1 MSSLR
6 QKGAVPRTAWFLFL
20 VICMAQTLARP
31 GVAMQGAA
39 HGMQLCCE
47 TVIPSLFPFL
57 VLCELLLQSPLAA
70 FFGIPFVPL
79 ARALGIRSRR
89 APAALFCG
97 LLGGFAS
104 AARSV
109 DRMYRESEISQREA
123 SVLLVCCVGSSPAF
137 IIGSAGYA
145 MLGSVKAG
153 WFLLAGQFTAS
164 LICGFAAARLTP
176 AGKRISPCR
185 PAPPEKGV
193 AAAVRG
199 AVFSMAILCG
209 YIILF
214 SFLGTLFTPNT
225 ASPLRQYAI
234 NLPLEVTAACQK
246 ASTCAPVYR
255 APLCMAALSLMGACV
270 FLQVRALTHP
280 DISLVPLAL
289 SRIAHLPLSLAV
301 LTVLMRLFPVI
312 QPAAAWEEAVLVS
325 RMPADAVCAVFCMC
339 ALAICPR
346 RSSHA

>member
-6 QKGAVPRTAWFLFL
+6 QKGGVLRVAWFLFL
-20 VICMAQTLARP
+20 VICTAQTLVRP

-39 HGMQLCCE
+39 RGMQLCCE

-145 MLGSVKAG
+145 MLGNVKAG

-176 AGKRISPCR
+176 AGKRDFSLPPCPAGKRCRRCRARRSILHGNFMRLYYFVFFSGKSLYPQYCLTPEAVCHKPSARGDSGVPESQHLCTSISC
-185 PAPPEKGV
+185 
-193 AAAVRG
+193 AAVHGR
-199 AVFSMAILCG
+199 
-209 YIILF
+209 
-214 SFLGTLFTPNT
+214 P
-225 ASPLRQYAI
+225 
-234 NLPLEVTAACQK
+234 
-246 ASTCAPVYR
+246 
-255 APLCMAALSLMGACV
+255 
-270 FLQVRALTHP
+270 
-280 DISLVPLAL
+280 
-289 SRIAHLPLSLAV
+289 
-301 LTVLMRLFPVI
+301 
-312 QPAAAWEEAVLVS
+312 
-325 RMPADAVCAVFCMC
+325 
-339 ALAICPR
+339 
-346 RSSHA
+346 

>member
-20 VICMAQTLARP
+20 VICTAQTLARP

-164 LICGFAAARLTP
+164 LICLHQPGNGFLLAALPRR
-176 AGKRISPCR
+176 KKVSPLPC
-185 PAPPEKGV
+185 
-193 AAAVRG
+193 AAQYSPWQFYA
-199 AVFSMAILCG
+199 AILFCF
-209 YIILF
+209 LF
-214 SFLGTLFTPNT
+214 W
-225 ASPLRQYAI
+225 
-234 NLPLEVTAACQK
+234 E
-246 ASTCAPVYR
+246 
-255 APLCMAALSLMGACV
+255 LSLPPI
-270 FLQVRALTHP
+270 LPHP
-280 DISLVPLAL
+280 
-289 SRIAHLPLSLAV
+289 
-301 LTVLMRLFPVI
+301 
-312 QPAAAWEEAVLVS
+312 
-325 RMPADAVCAVFCMC
+325 
-339 ALAICPR
+339 
-346 RSSHA
+346 

>member
-6 QKGAVPRTAWFLFL
+6 QKGGVLRTAWFLFL
-20 VICMAQTLARP
+20 VICTAQTLARP

-176 AGKRISPCR
+176 AGKRIS
-185 PAPPEKGV
+185 
-193 AAAVRG
+193 
-199 AVFSMAILCG
+199 S
-209 YIILF
+209 
-214 SFLGTLFTPNT
+214 
-225 ASPLRQYAI
+225 
-234 NLPLEVTAACQK
+234 
-246 ASTCAPVYR
+246 
-255 APLCMAALSLMGACV
+255 
-270 FLQVRALTHP
+270 
-280 DISLVPLAL
+280 
-289 SRIAHLPLSLAV
+289 
-301 LTVLMRLFPVI
+301 
-312 QPAAAWEEAVLVS
+312 
-325 RMPADAVCAVFCMC
+325 
-339 ALAICPR
+339 
-346 RSSHA
+346 

>member
-6 QKGAVPRTAWFLFL
+6 QKGGVLRVAWFLFL
-20 VICMAQTLARP
+20 VICTAQTLARP

-123 SVLLVCCVGSSPAF
+123 SVLLVCCVGSSRLSSSAVPA
-137 IIGSAGYA
+137 
-145 MLGSVKAG
+145 MPC
-153 WFLLAGQFTAS
+153 W
-164 LICGFAAARLTP
+164 AA
-176 AGKRISPCR
+176 
-185 PAPPEKGV
+185 
-193 AAAVRG
+193 
-199 AVFSMAILCG
+199 
-209 YIILF
+209 
-214 SFLGTLFTPNT
+214 
-225 ASPLRQYAI
+225 
-234 NLPLEVTAACQK
+234 
-246 ASTCAPVYR
+246 
-255 APLCMAALSLMGACV
+255 
-270 FLQVRALTHP
+270 
-280 DISLVPLAL
+280 
-289 SRIAHLPLSLAV
+289 
-301 LTVLMRLFPVI
+301 
-312 QPAAAWEEAVLVS
+312 
-325 RMPADAVCAVFCMC
+325 
-339 ALAICPR
+339 
-346 RSSHA
+346 

>member
-6 QKGAVPRTAWFLFL
+6 QKGGVLRVAWFLFL
-20 VICMAQTLARP
+20 VICTAQTLARP

-176 AGKRISPCR
+176 AGKRISSCR

-214 SFLGTLFTPNT
+214 SFLGNLFTPNT

-246 ASTCAPVYR
+246 AST
-255 APLCMAALSLMGACV
+255 
-270 FLQVRALTHP
+270 
-280 DISLVPLAL
+280 
-289 SRIAHLPLSLAV
+289 
-301 LTVLMRLFPVI
+301 
-312 QPAAAWEEAVLVS
+312 
-325 RMPADAVCAVFCMC
+325 
-339 ALAICPR
+339 
-346 RSSHA
+346 

>member
-6 QKGAVPRTAWFLFL
+6 QKGGVLRVAWFLFL
-20 VICMAQTLARP
+20 VICTAQTLARP

-57 VLCELLLQSPLAA
+57 VLCELLLQSPLAD

-176 AGKRISPCR
+176 AGKRISSCR

-193 AAAVRG
+193 AAAVRRR
-199 AVFSMAILCG
+199 SILHG
-209 YIILF
+209 NF
-214 SFLGTLFTPNT
+214 
-225 ASPLRQYAI
+225 
-234 NLPLEVTAACQK
+234 
-246 ASTCAPVYR
+246 
-255 APLCMAALSLMGACV
+255 
-270 FLQVRALTHP
+270 
-280 DISLVPLAL
+280 
-289 SRIAHLPLSLAV
+289 
-301 LTVLMRLFPVI
+301 MRLYYFVFFSGNSLYP
-312 QPAAAWEEAVLVS
+312 QYCLTPEAVCHKPSARGDSGVPESQHLCTRIS
-325 RMPADAVCAVFCMC
+325 CAAMHGR
-339 ALAICPR
+339 P
-346 RSSHA
+346 

>member
-6 QKGAVPRTAWFLFL
+6 QKGGVLRVAWFLFL
-20 VICMAQTLARP
+20 VICTAQTLVRP

-137 IIGSAGYA
+137 IIGSAGCH
-145 MLGSVKAG
+145 V
-153 WFLLAGQFTAS
+153 GQRKSRVVFACGPIHSQPHLRFCRCSAYTSRETDFS
-164 LICGFAAARLTP
+164 LPPCP
-176 AGKRISPCR
+176 AGKRCRRCRARRSILHGNFMRLYYFVFFSGKSLYPQYCLTPEAVCHKPSARGNSGVPESQHLCTRISC
-185 PAPPEKGV
+185 
-193 AAAVRG
+193 AAVHGR
-199 AVFSMAILCG
+199 
-209 YIILF
+209 
-214 SFLGTLFTPNT
+214 P
-225 ASPLRQYAI
+225 
-234 NLPLEVTAACQK
+234 
-246 ASTCAPVYR
+246 
-255 APLCMAALSLMGACV
+255 
-270 FLQVRALTHP
+270 
-280 DISLVPLAL
+280 
-289 SRIAHLPLSLAV
+289 
-301 LTVLMRLFPVI
+301 
-312 QPAAAWEEAVLVS
+312 
-325 RMPADAVCAVFCMC
+325 
-339 ALAICPR
+339 
-346 RSSHA
+346 